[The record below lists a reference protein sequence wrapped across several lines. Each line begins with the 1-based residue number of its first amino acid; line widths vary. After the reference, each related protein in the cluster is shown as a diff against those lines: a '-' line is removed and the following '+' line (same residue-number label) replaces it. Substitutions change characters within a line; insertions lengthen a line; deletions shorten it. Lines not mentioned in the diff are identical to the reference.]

1 MESDL
6 VESVLTQED
15 GEVIGYVVRLEEVA
29 HRIHADVLFILSV
42 VRSTKHLLH
51 FLFKP
56 LQGPLHFFAVFVC
69 VKHNNSFIII
79 LLYNKNRPHSADF
92 IIILLSLQSRLQL

>member
-15 GEVIGYVVRLEEVA
+15 GEVVGYVVWLEEVS
-29 HRIHADVLFILSV
+29 HRIHADVFFILSV

-51 FLFKP
+51 FFLAF
-56 LQGPLHFFAVFVC
+56 LLLAEFFADEGHQRQTSHRGLGF
-69 VKHNNSFIII
+69 HDI
-79 LLYNKNRPHSADF
+79 HSSDD
-92 IIILLSLQSRLQL
+92 RLAV